1 MLLTKNIH
9 PNPLK
14 RETLEETIKNY
25 NKLFYDNEDDDWFF
39 INDVSNEKL
48 KKLYDYLL
56 N

>member
-1 MLLTKNIH
+1 LLTKNIH

-25 NKLFYDNEDDDWFF
+25 NNLFNENEKDDWSFV
-39 INDVSNEKL
+39 NDVSNEKL
-48 KKLYDYLL
+48 KNLYKYLL